1 MRKLLIVGLGIALG
15 SGALAGTATSAN
27 GEPPKPAPS
36 TTQKIQRRP
45 PTAVRYTDLAITN
58 IGTQIIGCRIQV
70 TWTNK
75 GTTKID
81 ANVTQRVEIVNVP
94 DPQQVVTTEHVVLEP
109 GASFV
114 HLADP
119 SLVVHGA
126 TQVLAWIDVSNVLGE
141 SQARRANNSATRTLT
156 CGRSQP
162 DLVAST
168 VKFELKT
175 TTQDAAGHT
184 CKILRLKPVVLNIGT
199 APTNTPFT
207 VVVEADSGP
216 GRSWSRVY
224 QQTVSSM
231 TVGQTLTLGGT
242 DYDTCLWFVNNP
254 QMTPNDGRRFRL
266 TVDTTNQVRESDETN
281 NETVSPY

>member
-1 MRKLLIVGLGIALG
+1 MRQLLIVGLGIGLV
-15 SGALAGTATSAN
+15 SGALAGTAASAS

-45 PTAVRYTDLAITN
+45 PMAVRYTDLAITN
-58 IGTQIIGCRIQV
+58 IGTQIVGCRIKV

-156 CGRSQP
+156 CGRPQP
-162 DLVAST
+162 DLVPST
-168 VKFELKT
+168 VRFELKT
-175 TTQDAAGHT
+175 TTQDADGHT
-184 CKILRLKPVVLNIGT
+184 CKIVRLKPVILNIGT
-199 APTNTPFT
+199 VPASTPFT
-207 VVVEADSGP
+207 IVVEADSGI
-216 GRSWSRVY
+216 GRSWSKVY

-231 TVGQTLTLGGT
+231 TAGQTLTLGGT

-254 QMTPNDGRRFRL
+254 QMPPNDVRRFRL
-266 TVDTTNQVRESDETN
+266 TVDTTNQVRESDESN
-281 NETVSPY
+281 NQTTSIY